1 MSYEFA
7 EFEEEMR
14 EAFQKSRDAFEGRF
28 AGELEELLCL
38 SGEELSAI
46 IPDTMDL
53 WIYDA
58 LIVLV
63 KDASRRNYSEAD
75 FKSKV
80 ENLGSVAIDIATLCP
95 KLHRFF

>member
-28 AGELEELLCL
+28 TGELEELLSL

-46 IPDTMDL
+46 ISGKEIRTQ
-53 WIYDA
+53 
-58 LIVLV
+58 
-63 KDASRRNYSEAD
+63 
-75 FKSKV
+75 
-80 ENLGSVAIDIATLCP
+80 
-95 KLHRFF
+95 